1 MSMNFDNAMWLAG
14 MITEI
19 AVIVLL
25 TYRHVWRTL
34 PVFCSYLVWDIA
46 SNIALYSI
54 DRYYPAKYFQLY
66 FAETALDAA
75 FVFCVLVELAW
86 SVLRPMRASL
96 SRGALVIVG
105 ILILIAGVAV
115 WPFTALPGLAHATSH
130 QGQLLTQLIQTV
142 AILRILFF
150 LLLAGG
156 SQLLSI
162 SWRDRELQV
171 ATGFGIYA
179 LVSLTAA
186 VFDLHQT
193 STIAV
198 QHIAQF
204 VMASYVCCLVYWAFS
219 FAQQEA
225 ARREFTPQMQRFLL
239 AVAGAA
245 RTTRMDL
252 EESQG
257 SKSRK
262 PNGR

>member
-1 MSMNFDNAMWLAG
+1 MSINFDNAIWLAG
-14 MITEI
+14 MVTQLL
-19 AVIVLL
+19 VIGLL
-25 TYRHVWRTL
+25 TYRRVWRTL
-34 PVFCSYLVWDIA
+34 PVFCSYLIWDIS
-46 SNIALYSI
+46 SNLALYGI
-54 DRYYPAKYFQLY
+54 ARYHPAKYFQVY
-66 FAETALDAA
+66 FADTAIDAA

-105 ILILIAGVAV
+105 ILILVAGVAV
-115 WPFTALPGLAHATSH
+115 WPFTALPGLVHATSH
-130 QGQLLTQLIQTV
+130 QGQLLTQLMQTV

-179 LVSLTAA
+179 FVSLTAA
-186 VFDLHQT
+186 VLDLHQT
-193 STIAV
+193 TAIPL

-204 VMASYVCCLVYWAFS
+204 VAASYDCCLIYWVVS

-225 ARREFTPQMQRFLL
+225 ARREFTPQMQSFLL

-245 RTTRMDL
+245 RTTRIGL
-252 EESQG
+252 EETHG

-262 PNGR
+262 PDGR